1 MDPFKILN
9 KIIDK
14 YKNILDENLVGI
26 YLHGSLAMGCYNPS
40 SDIDFLVVVNK
51 PIQLNVKKEL
61 INVILHLEDVP
72 PKGIEMSIILEKYAQ
87 KIVYPT
93 PFELHYSNF
102 HRDRYLSD
110 HNYVCGDSEDPDLA
124 AQLNI
129 VVHRGVC
136 LYGKEIDEVFNE
148 VPREVYINS
157 IHYDVRNAKSQI
169 LEDPVY
175 IILNLCRVL
184 NYLKE
189 NVICSKLEG
198 GEWGKEN
205 LPQKYRILVE
215 DAVKVYM
222 DDLSEF
228 YCSHQI
234 LIEFAEYMLNEI
246 QEMIE
251 RKKIHYLSQNQMES

>member
-9 KIIDK
+9 KIIER

-26 YLHGSLAMGCYNPS
+26 YLHGSLAMDCYNSS

-51 PIQLNVKKEL
+51 PIPLKTKKEL
-61 INVILHLEDVP
+61 INAIINLKNVP
-72 PKGIEMSIILEKYAQ
+72 PKGIEMSIILEEYAQ
-87 KIVYPT
+87 KIVHPT

-110 HNYVCGDSEDPDLA
+110 HNYICGDSEDPDLA

-129 VVHRGVC
+129 VVHRGIC
-136 LYGKEIDEVFNE
+136 LYGKEIEEVFNE

-157 IHYDVRNAKSQI
+157 IYYDVRNAKSEI

-184 NYLKE
+184 YYLKE
-189 NVICSKLEG
+189 NVISSKLEG
-198 GEWGKEN
+198 GEWGKKN
-205 LPQKYRILVE
+205 LSKQYRKIVE
-215 DAVKVYM
+215 DALKVYK
-222 DDLSEF
+222 DDLSDYDF
-228 YCSHQI
+228 NYQ
-234 LIEFAEYMLNEI
+234 MLNEFADYMLI
-246 QEMIE
+246 EIHEMIG
-251 RKKIHYLSQNQMES
+251 RT

>member
-9 KIIDK
+9 MVIER

-26 YLHGSLAMGCYNPS
+26 YLHGSLAMDCYNPS

-51 PIQLNVKKEL
+51 PILLNTKKEL
-61 INVILHLEDVP
+61 INAIIHLENVP
-72 PKGIEMSIILEKYAQ
+72 PKGIEMSIILEEYA
-87 KIVYPT
+87 KKVVYPT

-110 HNYVCGDSEDPDLA
+110 HNYICGDSEDPDLA

-129 VVHRGVC
+129 VVHRGIC
-136 LYGKEIDEVFNE
+136 LYGKEIEEVFNE

-157 IHYDVRNAKSQI
+157 IYYDVCNAKSEI

-184 NYLKE
+184 YYLKE

-205 LPQKYRILVE
+205 LPTQYHNVVE
-215 DAVKVYM
+215 NAVNVYM
-222 DDLSEF
+222 SDLTGLD
-228 YCSHQI
+228 YSHQV
-234 LIEFAEYMLNEI
+234 LNEFADYMLNEI
-246 QEMIE
+246 QKMIE
-251 RKKIHYLSQNQMES
+251 RIR